1 MALAARR
8 IDTVHERTRCRAIVA
23 SMTKPVELRVGGTTY
38 RVVSSASAEEL
49 ERLAVVVDETLA
61 GIAPPGRPMPPQAM
75 LLAAIA
81 LAHEV
86 EVQRSRADSLAAR
99 SREKISEIISR
110 LDGTLERAD
119 DTLRRAERAD
129 AK

>member
-1 MALAARR
+1 
-8 IDTVHERTRCRAIVA
+8 
-23 SMTKPVELRVGGTTY
+23 MTKPVELRVGGNTY
-38 RVVSSASAEEL
+38 RVVSSASPEEL

-86 EVQRSRADSLAAR
+86 EVQRERADRLAAR
-99 SREKISEIISR
+99 SREKVSEIISR
-110 LDGTLERAD
+110 LDGTLERAE
-119 DTLRRAERAD
+119 DTLRRAERVE